1 MVVNSALCCKL
12 PGIWGK
18 LKHRAFFM
26 EGAYEKRAG
35 NIGGWKRSFQLATL
49 NYE

>member
-26 EGAYEKRAG
+26 EGAYEKRAADVV
-35 NIGGWKRSFQLATL
+35 GWKRSFQLATL

>member
-1 MVVNSALCCKL
+1 MVVNSALCCRL

-26 EGAYEKRAG
+26 EGAYEKRGAH
-35 NIGGWKRSFQLATL
+35 IGGWNGSFQLVTIH
-49 NYE
+49 YE